1 MRKTALY
8 IGIAAIAL
16 AAAPAS
22 AATTITGSVSG
33 VTVNNSD
40 PGLVITASPIAFPSF
55 TLTNPGDF
63 AEFDVLTIG
72 TGENTV
78 NLSDDFAPKPI
89 SVAFSFTSPLGAA
102 GSAVT
107 GNTLGFVNLNLFG
120 SCGIIAGGCGQAI
133 FNAPSVFNFGQG
145 GQFSVRLSNATF
157 ATPGTANVTGRF
169 TLISNA
175 VPEPSTWA
183 LMLLG
188 FGAVGAAMRSPK
200 RRRMTVSYA

>member
-1 MRKTALY
+1 MLKTAFFT
-8 IGIAAIAL
+8 GIAAIAL
-16 AAAPAS
+16 TSTPAI

-33 VTVNNSD
+33 VSVNSSD
-40 PGLVITASPIAFPSF
+40 PGLVITANPIAFPSF
-55 TLTNPGDF
+55 TLNNAGDF
-63 AEFDVLTIG
+63 AEFSVLSIG
-72 TGENTV
+72 TPEGTV
-78 NLSDDFAPKPI
+78 NLIEDFQPKPI
-89 SVAFSFTSPLGAA
+89 SVAFSFSSPLGAA
-102 GSAVT
+102 GAPIT
-107 GNTLGFVNLNLFG
+107 GNTLGFINLNLFG

-145 GQFSVRLSNATF
+145 GQFSVALSNTTF